1 MTKHDRTPTIGP
13 VKNTE
18 YRNIMSDQSRVEM
31 AQLRLIKSVFEIQV
45 EQPDDDRVYIS
56 VSLKNDGEFLEGGRR
71 AHFVQSFTTGPH
83 SETPFT
89 LDVRFAALFL
99 LDPPPLPLERPYY
112 VRRVFP
118 QIVFPYLR
126 EYVAETTRRGGFTP
140 LVLNHNILDLD
151 EDHERFPRMPEGRKT
166 VH

>member
-1 MTKHDRTPTIGP
+1 
-13 VKNTE
+13 
-18 YRNIMSDQSRVEM
+18 MSEQSRVEM
-31 AQLRLIKSVFEIQV
+31 AQLRLIKSVFEVNV

-56 VSLKNDGEFLEGGRR
+56 VSMKNDGEFLDHGRR
-71 AHFVQSFTTGPH
+71 AHFVQSFSTGRQPD
-83 SETPFT
+83 SPFT

-112 VRRVFP
+112 VRQVFP
-118 QIVFPYLR
+118 HIVFPYLR

-140 LVLNHNILDLD
+140 LVLNHNILDFD
-151 EDHERFPRMPEGRKT
+151 EDHDRHQDVPEGRKT